1 MNSRDRAHLIRRRL
15 QAHARSGRLARVM
28 LRRGSL
34 LLMLPLS
41 VAGTLGCT
49 AIATAPTWTGG
60 GMAVTG
66 PIRIAQQETLA
77 AAERQRLASQPQQ
90 VGARHIL
97 VMHVGSKTR
106 SESITRSRDEAKA
119 RAQQC
124 LVELRGGAD
133 FGQMVVK
140 YSDEPGSAERAGDLG
155 VFRREVMVKAFSDV
169 AFALKVGQ
177 ISEVVETPFGFHI
190 IKRTR

>member
-1 MNSRDRAHLIRRRL
+1 
-15 QAHARSGRLARVM
+15 M
-28 LRRGSL
+28 LYRGSL
-34 LLMLPLS
+34 LLLVSLTA
-41 VAGTLGCT
+41 AGASGCA
-49 AIATAPTWTGG
+49 AIATSPSWTGG

-66 PIRIAQQETLA
+66 PLRIAREQTLA
-77 AAERQRLASQPQQ
+77 DAERERLASQPQK

-106 SESITRSRDEAKA
+106 GEEISRTREEAQT
-119 RAQQC
+119 RAQEC
-124 LVELRGGAD
+124 LLALRGGAD
-133 FGQMVVK
+133 FGEMVVK

-155 VFRREVMVKAFSDV
+155 VFKREVMVKAFSDT

-177 ISEVVETPFGFHI
+177 ISEVIETPFGFHV